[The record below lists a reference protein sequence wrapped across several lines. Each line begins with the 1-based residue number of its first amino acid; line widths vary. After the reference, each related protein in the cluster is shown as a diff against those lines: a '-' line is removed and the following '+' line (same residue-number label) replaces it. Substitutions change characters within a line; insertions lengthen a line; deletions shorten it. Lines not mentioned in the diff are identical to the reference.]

1 MGSVSNSHD
10 YVIVGGG
17 VSGVVIASRLRAS
30 LPKASI
36 LVLEAGKDE
45 SDFEPAKYVKN
56 IATVRGSKI
65 DYAFDTV
72 PQRHLDGGPKKAW
85 AGRALSGGGAINVG
99 AWLRGP
105 AVDFDRW
112 AELLQDDSWAF
123 SSLLPYFCKSET
135 FVSKHADL
143 GLHGSDGPMQIK
155 LNKDIRHGKSYPL
168 CEQMKGAW
176 QELDP
181 SLKWNPD
188 VNSGDPLGMGD
199 WATTF
204 IRAERQFPH
213 KAYNLEGVEIQTNS
227 LVKRIILERAGPDS
241 EPKATGVEMADGRFI
256 SSRKEVIVCGGTY
269 NSPKI
274 LLLSGIGP
282 ASQLGKH
289 GINVQVD
296 GAAVGQGLCDD
307 IALRQVWRL
316 RHPERGLAFGSPLMT
331 DHDLISNVPVDF
343 FVWAQA
349 PHELIREALAKDGIP
364 DHHLFNPRAVH
375 QEMYTMWMAGRSAA
389 LLAQLGLSNDGSLIC
404 TSAYNMYPLSRGSV
418 SLGSADPATPP
429 LIDPNYYAAET
440 DRAIFRDALRK
451 QMRVLLATESGK
463 SFVAAE
469 VPPPGFPP
477 LSHESSDEDIDRRVG
492 VFAETGSHPCGTCA
506 MGRVVDPRLRVKGVK
521 GLRVVDASVFP
532 SPIAT
537 HHQAAVYAVAEKG
550 ASMIVADWKEVA

>member
-1 MGSVSNSHD
+1 MGSVSNSYD

-17 VSGVVIASRLRAS
+17 VSGVVVASRLRAS
-30 LPKASI
+30 LPKAHI

-45 SDFEPAKYVKN
+45 SNFELARYVKH
-56 IATVRGSKI
+56 IASVRGSKI

-72 PQRHLDGGPKKAW
+72 PQRHLDGNPKKAW

-105 AVDFDRW
+105 AVDFERW
-112 AELLQDDSWAF
+112 AEILQDDSWTF
-123 SSLLPYFCKSET
+123 SSLLPYFRKSEN
-135 FVSKHADL
+135 FISKDVDPS
-143 GLHGSDGPMQIK
+143 LHGSDGPMEIK
-155 LNKDIRHGKSYPL
+155 LNKDIRRGKSYPL
-168 CEQMKGAW
+168 CEQMKQAW
-176 QELDP
+176 QESDP
-181 SLKWNPD
+181 SVKWNSD

-204 IRAERQFPH
+204 TRGERQFPH

-227 LVKRIILERAGPDS
+227 VVKRVILERVESDS
-241 EPKATGVEMADGRFI
+241 EPRATGVEMADGRII

-274 LLLSGIGP
+274 LLLSGVGP
-282 ASQLGKH
+282 ASELRKH
-289 GINVQVD
+289 GIDVQVD
-296 GAAVGQGLCDD
+296 LPAVGQGLCDD
-307 IALRQVWRL
+307 MTMRQVWRL
-316 RHPERGLAFGSPLMT
+316 RHPERGLSFDSPLLT
-331 DHDLISNVPVDF
+331 DHDLVSNVPVDF
-343 FVWAQA
+343 MVWAQA
-349 PHELIREALAKDGIP
+349 PHDLIREALAKDGIK
-364 DHHLFNPRAVH
+364 DHHVFNSRAVH

-404 TSAYNMYPLSRGSV
+404 SSTYNVYPLSRGSV
-418 SLGSADPATPP
+418 SLGSADPAAPP
-429 LIDPNYYAAET
+429 VIDPNYYAAET

-451 QMRVLLATESGK
+451 HMHVLLGTEIGK

-469 VPPPGFPP
+469 VPPPGFPL
-477 LSHESSDEDIDRRVG
+477 LSHESSDEEIDQRVR

-506 MGRVVDPRLRVKGVK
+506 MGRVVDARLRVKGVK

-550 ASMIVADWKEVA
+550 ASMIAADWEEVN